1 MITYTE
7 TYADRCE
14 ACGIE
19 TTRTFR
25 LDGDANAAD
34 ACYFC
39 AEDFALRFVT
49 AQLLPIPAEAWTMD
63 GADVLTFVK
72 EWTKDVDGYLASVFL
87 PRVSASALAEASAI
101 IEGSRK

>member
-14 ACGIE
+14 ACGID
-19 TTRTFR
+19 TTRTYL

-39 AEDFALRFVT
+39 AEDFALRVFV
-49 AQLLPIPAEAWTMD
+49 ADLLPVPSEAWKMD
-63 GADVLTFVK
+63 GEEVLALAK
-72 EWTKDVDGYLASVFL
+72 EWSGDVDGYLASVFY
-87 PRVSASALAEASAI
+87 AAKGA
-101 IEGSRK
+101 